1 MSEKMEENLGIKFDN
16 ARLIVNKTL
25 QETLN
30 SYQANRLTSYKL
42 ILFVLIPPI
51 ICTGIY
57 IIILSLREQDTGY
70 HPSLIVVSII
80 LLFIGILNSLLL
92 IRINKSEALEVI
104 NEIKD
109 IASEYENSISEFPTC
124 TPENIDPELNND
136 PTIVSGHTHVNI
148 VTTYRN
154 TRWQRLPVLLLAEG
168 DIIALMAGDVT
179 PGKVHEL
186 IPLSQKSFGCY
197 FSSGRN
203 NNDSDSDKHFKIGP
217 LIEKGKTIYLRNKS
231 PPQPQPRGSG
241 SGQGSGGDL
250 YTLNEDEPSQ
260 DQSQYPP
267 LASSPID
274 STISSGQ
281 SSSDHL
287 SFQDNIGISTSNF
300 SKNKSIPPESTELL
314 SLSGDIRC
322 FKLAETPIKSFCESL
337 LDNNNNN
344 DDENINQT
352 NNSIKKK
359 NISTRNSSSLFPIFG
374 KRPPQVIGE
383 CGDESAV
390 RLLFFFIV
398 RKGIKIMIIFIILS
412 IIFSLVRLSIISTTT
427 TSQYIEEI
435 IVPIGTIIICFIP
448 ISLPICMVLA
458 ESIATAN
465 LLATT
470 EVILQSETEKQ
481 NLENLSKQEAINKA
495 ENEVDRVNITGGIII
510 DDDDDSDEF
519 LDDDIDERAEEIA
532 DEAYTKMKYLR
543 IFQYFINV
551 IRCRLLLNGE
561 ENKNYSN
568 TEVSKSRGFL
578 PIPLGCI
585 RLHEMLGAV
594 TMVCF
599 VDDDIICEGYSV
611 TEEIFLL
618 TGNNEKD
625 DAIKGTVLDLHANP
639 EATGSRFENPMWWK
653 YLPSL
658 KPVGLAALLTYSPT
672 PPPAIQAAKTS
683 NKTINENNNAK
694 SNNESQRDKIIKKNN
709 QKNNKA
715 NLNKRKANTIEV
727 ELISHIRKSIPL
739 EALRELAEEIGFAED
754 DVKVFNRMLEMN
766 VIAPDLGDT
775 RVLEDTHSWGQ
786 EETRR
791 RGILHYIQF

>member
-1 MSEKMEENLGIKFDN
+1 MSEKIENLGRKFDD
-16 ARLIVNKTL
+16 ARKIVNKTL

-30 SYQANRLTSYKL
+30 SYQVKSLNSYKL

-51 ICTGIY
+51 ICSGIY
-57 IIILSLREQDTGY
+57 LTVLSLREKDTGY
-70 HPSLIVVSII
+70 YPSLIVVSII
-80 LLFIGILNSLLL
+80 LLFIGILNSFLL

-109 IASEYENSISEFPTC
+109 IASEYEKCISEFPTVS
-124 TPENIDPELNND
+124 PVNIDPVLNND

-154 TRWQRLPVLLLAEG
+154 TRWQRLPTLLLAEG

-186 IPLSQKSFGCY
+186 IPLSQKSFSSY

-203 NNDSDSDKHFKIGP
+203 DSDSNKHFKIGP
-217 LIEKGKTIYLRNKS
+217 LIEKGEKIYLRNNKLS
-231 PPQPQPRGSG
+231 QQQSRGYGGQESG
-241 SGQGSGGDL
+241 VDL
-250 YTLNEDEPSQ
+250 FTLNNNYPSK
-260 DQSQYPP
+260 DQIQY
-267 LASSPID
+267 APIV

-281 SSSDHL
+281 SSSEHL
-287 SFQDNIGISTSNF
+287 SFQDTGNSSSSF
-300 SKNKSIPPESTELL
+300 SKNRSIPPESTELL

-337 LDNNNNN
+337 LENNNNN
-344 DDENINQT
+344 NKTLNLS
-352 NNSIKKK
+352 NNCIKKS
-359 NISTRNSSSLFPIFG
+359 ISTKNTSSLFPIFG
-374 KRPPQVIGE
+374 KRPTQIIGE

-390 RLLFFFIV
+390 RLLFFFV
-398 RKGIKIMIIFIILS
+398 LRKGIKIMILFIILS
-412 IIFSLVRLSIISTTT
+412 LLFSLVRVLIISKEI
-427 TSQYIEEI
+427 TSKYIEEI
-435 IVPIGTIIICFIP
+435 IIPIGTIILCFVP
-448 ISLPICMVLA
+448 ISLPIFMILSEA
-458 ESIATAN
+458 IATAN

-481 NLENLSKQEAINKA
+481 DLEYLSKKEAININQ
-495 ENEVDRVNITGGIII
+495 NEVDRVNVAGIII
-510 DDDDDSDEF
+510 DDDNSDEF

-551 IRCRLLLNGE
+551 IRSRLLLNKE
-561 ENKNYSN
+561 DNKNYCN
-568 TEVSKSRGFL
+568 TNVSKSRSFL
-578 PIPLGCI
+578 PIPLARI
-585 RLHEMLGAV
+585 RLHEVLGAV

-611 TEEIFLL
+611 TEEIFLQ
-618 TGNNEKD
+618 TGNNQKENNEKE
-625 DAIKGTVLDLHANP
+625 DAKGIVLDLHANP

-658 KPVGLAALLTYSPT
+658 KPVGLAALLTYAPT
-672 PPPAIQAAKTS
+672 PPPIIQAAKIS
-683 NKTINENNNAK
+683 NKINNENDN
-694 SNNESQRDKIIKKNN
+694 SNQSLRDKIYKKNN
-709 QKNNKA
+709 QKNNDKV
-715 NLNKRKANTIEV
+715 NLNKRKANKIEV
-727 ELISHIRKSIPL
+727 ELISHIRKTIPL
-739 EALRELAEEIGFAED
+739 EALRELAEEIGFDVD
-754 DVKVFNRMLEMN
+754 DVEVFNRMLEMN

-775 RVLEDTHSWGQ
+775 RILEDMHSWGQ

-791 RGILHYIQF
+791 RGITILLSYYYYYIFNVNV